1 MKRLTV
7 NIINAIELML
17 RTFQSDAEQRNECR
31 NTGMADCEVA
41 SLD

>member
-17 RTFQSDAEQRNECR
+17 RTFQSDAEQRN
-31 NTGMADCEVA
+31 TGMADCEVA